1 MGQNKLLAGFMFIF
15 LLQSPLA
22 LAITCNSVS
31 SANYNSCMEILN
43 SAIAESEKEIL
54 ISNLDYQSKLFPDHD
69 YVFDINTNKKI
80 KSAPEGIQTYNRE
93 FIQNAW
99 IDIFALMPSVLYN
112 NTLYSPEK
120 ISILTG
126 FNYELEIPRNYY
138 SPNYPQTKNGDCKTK
153 YYIVENEAENKIY
166 ANGKY
171 ANSGDLIDI
180 FLEKDSEIKSEYTIN
195 LEVEIKHYKWDRYCS
210 SRDDDGLC
218 RKYSEKCEYEYTET
232 KKESLKISDTLSVKL
247 HDSNIFA
254 EIEPI
259 NIHEGSASLKI
270 NYNDSVWVDF
280 KESKYHFNKFLYS
293 IDYSKPPYY
302 INTLKAEDYN
312 REEIINLFI
321 GNNILTIKDTEDC
334 KITAFDFF
342 NIFESDCNSN
352 SESLDFF
359 IKTDKLKYQKGDK
372 IKVSIFPDDV
382 YAEISYGDMTKT
394 AKGYAEFTADYYEN
408 KIVAEH
414 NGLKSEKVIY
424 IINKERLLIIWNL
437 TVFVFLNYFL
447 YAILRKYSK
456 KIK

>member
-359 IKTDKLKYQKGDK
+359 IKTDKLKYRKG
-372 IKVSIFPDDV
+372 IK
-382 YAEISYGDMTKT
+382 
-394 AKGYAEFTADYYEN
+394 
-408 KIVAEH
+408 
-414 NGLKSEKVIY
+414 
-424 IINKERLLIIWNL
+424 
-437 TVFVFLNYFL
+437 
-447 YAILRKYSK
+447 
-456 KIK
+456 